1 MKNLSAPYIVVIVFL
16 VALIISSILLLITN
30 DIDIFVSLLYSPYS
44 FLLLMVVL
52 VEYIVLKGIDRSK
65 VYRLENQRLKA
76 KRSREMEFRQ
86 RMERELREIQKEME
100 KTGSSSNA
108 QERLQEIL
116 RSFKE
121 F

>member
-1 MKNLSAPYIVVIVFL
+1 MKSPGGPYIVVIVFL
-16 VALIISSILLLITN
+16 VALIISGILLLITN

-52 VEYIVLKGIDRSK
+52 VEYIVLKSIDRSK

-76 KRSREMEFRQ
+76 KRRRETEFRQ
-86 RMERELREIQKEME
+86 RMERELQEIQKEME
-100 KTGSSSNA
+100 KPGSSSNA